1 MTSGGEV
8 YLAIIL
14 AAFVTYAATL
24 FWAMLTSSK
33 ADPMRDDGGHAQP
46 HH

>member
-1 MTSGGEV
+1 MTSGGEI

-24 FWAMLTSSK
+24 FWAMVTTGSHGRTT
-33 ADPMRDDGGHAQP
+33 DEREQP
-46 HH
+46 DA

>member
-1 MTSGGEV
+1 MTSGGEI

-24 FWAMLTSSK
+24 FWAMITT
-33 ADPMRDDGGHAQP
+33 GGYGATTDERKRPHA
-46 HH
+46 